1 LPSPPKSSKKWQ
13 QNGLRLPEL
22 DLYWTASAAEW
33 FEDELEERGGGTKKG
48 EVGEKLATW
57 T

>member
-1 LPSPPKSSKKWQ
+1 MPSPPKSSKKWQ
-13 QNGLRLPEL
+13 QNGLRLPWL
-22 DLYWTASAAEW
+22 DLKWTTAAAEG

-48 EVGEKLATW
+48 EVDENLATW